1 MRIILAIIFSLMLTQ
16 VSFFSKAEAGD
27 EEYHK
32 KILEALK
39 RMNIRLV
46 RLEANKMES
55 LKSVQN
61 SLLNQIMAMRTSIE
75 QIQATGELNK
85 SEMLASV
92 EGLKNKILTVES
104 HLKNEVMIALD
115 GQRQDNKRYQEQFST
130 ALSQLK
136 DSLAT
141 DMEGLSKANQQQ
153 FNVFSETNNKQL
165 QQIVNALED
174 QNRKL
179 LQTQALFKTDL
190 IPALDTQ
197 GDETRRALVT
207 ELSQA
212 RAVQENFFDSRHK
225 QTLASLGTLQEKNKA
240 LIGVLKKIILID
252 ETTSKN
258 VDQTK
263 KMIVIL
269 QEVLVQRMKNIA
281 EAEANLKVHLDK
293 GLIDIKGNQKKTTSQ
308 LERMVSSSD
317 KLKKQS
323 TQIEKSIQLSEANIS
338 SQSSQLGQSLRQ
350 RIDSARAQSEL
361 SNEKLSR
368 LIDILKSF
376 AVEQEK
382 IDKALQTF
390 SVNQGKSEQI
400 LQGQKKLDVTQK
412 KITEALKDL
421 RRKANVNISR
431 SEDILKKIK
440 KKK

>member
-130 ALSQLK
+130 VLSQLK

-212 RAVQENFFDSRHK
+212 RAIQENFFDSRHK

-323 TQIEKSIQLSEANIS
+323 TQKEKSIQLSEANIS

>member
-46 RLEANKMES
+46 REANKMES

-92 EGLKNKILTVES
+92 KGLKNKILTVES

>member
-1 MRIILAIIFSLMLTQ
+1 VRIILAIIFSLMLTQ

-130 ALSQLK
+130 VLSQLK

-212 RAVQENFFDSRHK
+212 RAIQENFFDSRHK

-338 SQSSQLGQSLRQ
+338 SQSSQLGQSLGQ

>member
-212 RAVQENFFDSRHK
+212 RAIQENFFDSRHK

-338 SQSSQLGQSLRQ
+338 SQSSQLGQSLGQ

>member
-92 EGLKNKILTVES
+92 KGLKNKILTVES

-212 RAVQENFFDSRHK
+212 RAIQENFFDSRHK

-338 SQSSQLGQSLRQ
+338 SQSSQLGQSLGQ

>member
-1 MRIILAIIFSLMLTQ
+1 VRIILAIIFSLMLTQ

-212 RAVQENFFDSRHK
+212 RAIQENFFDSRHK

-338 SQSSQLGQSLRQ
+338 SQSSQLGQSLGQ

>member
-1 MRIILAIIFSLMLTQ
+1 VRIILAIIFSLMLTQ

>member
-1 MRIILAIIFSLMLTQ
+1 VRIILAIIFSLMLTQ

-130 ALSQLK
+130 VLSQLK

-212 RAVQENFFDSRHK
+212 RAIQENFFDSRHK

>member
-1 MRIILAIIFSLMLTQ
+1 VRIILAIIFSLMLTQ

-338 SQSSQLGQSLRQ
+338 SQSSQLGQSLGQ

>member
-46 RLEANKMES
+46 REANKMES

-130 ALSQLK
+130 VLSQLK

-212 RAVQENFFDSRHK
+212 RAIQENFFDSRHK

>member
-130 ALSQLK
+130 VLSQLK

-338 SQSSQLGQSLRQ
+338 SQSSQLGQSLGQ

>member
-92 EGLKNKILTVES
+92 KGLKNKILTVES

-130 ALSQLK
+130 VLSQLK

-212 RAVQENFFDSRHK
+212 RAIQENFFDSRHK

-338 SQSSQLGQSLRQ
+338 SQSSQLGQSLGQ

>member
-1 MRIILAIIFSLMLTQ
+1 MLTQ
-16 VSFFSKAEAGD
+16 VSFSSKAEAGD

-39 RMNIRLV
+39 RMNVRLV
-46 RLEANKMES
+46 RLESNKMES
-55 LKSVQN
+55 LKAVQN
-61 SLLNQIMAMRTSIE
+61 SLLNQVMAMRTSLE

-92 EGLKNKILTVES
+92 EGVKNKILTVES
-104 HLKNEVMIALD
+104 HLKNEVMLALD
-115 GQRQDNKRYQEQFST
+115 GQNQESKRHQTQFST
-130 ALSQLK
+130 ILSQLK

-153 FNVFSETNNKQL
+153 FNVFSKANNKQL
-165 QQIVNALED
+165 QQIVNALEE

-212 RAVQENFFDSRHK
+212 RAVQEDFFDSRHK

-252 ETTSKN
+252 ESTSKS

-281 EAEANLKVHLDK
+281 ETEANLKVHLDK
-293 GLIDIKGNQKKTTSQ
+293 GLIDIKANQKTTASQ
-308 LERMVSSSD
+308 LERLVSFSD

-323 TQIEKSIQLSEANIS
+323 SQIEKSIQLSVANAS
-338 SQSSQLGQSLRQ
+338 SQSSQLGKS
-350 RIDSARAQSEL
+350 IDSTKFQSEL

-376 AVEQEK
+376 AIEQEK

-390 SVNQGKSEQI
+390 SVNQEKAEQI
-400 LQGQKKLDVTQK
+400 LQGQKKLDLSQK
-412 KITEALKDL
+412 NITEALKDL

>member
-130 ALSQLK
+130 VLSQLK

-212 RAVQENFFDSRHK
+212 RAIQENFFDSRHK

-338 SQSSQLGQSLRQ
+338 SQSSQLGQSLGQ

>member
-92 EGLKNKILTVES
+92 KGLKNKILTVES

-130 ALSQLK
+130 VLSQLK

-338 SQSSQLGQSLRQ
+338 SQSSQLGQSLGQ

>member
-338 SQSSQLGQSLRQ
+338 SQSSQLGQSLGQ